1 MMTTT
6 DTTTPAK
13 GTNATPPAASPPP
26 AVAPP
31 PQPASAALVHMTGP
45 QAPHSDARA
54 AFELAQRRA
63 KVLSQSTLVPEAYR
77 GLDGLANCMIALNLA
92 DRIGADPF
100 AVIQNLDI
108 IHGRPGL
115 RATFLIATVNA
126 CGRFTPLRYRFE
138 GKVGADEWGARAVAT
153 DRDSGDELVGALI
166 TIAMAKAEGWA
177 TKNGSKWRT
186 MPEQM
191 LMYRAA
197 SFWTRVYAPE
207 LSLGIQ
213 TSEEVSD
220 VTGVAMTDLPLI
232 TTSSTKALTERLMA
246 RPAASPDAV
255 IVPASD
261 PQVAPSTAPTIA
273 PEASAEPPVE
283 AKPTK
288 KSGKASHASLP
299 TGNLLPIEP
308 PKPNEPER
316 DPNTGEIV
324 PPMREPGDDTEELG
338 E

>member
-1 MMTTT
+1 MTNEATTT
-6 DTTTPAK
+6 AN
-13 GTNATPPAASPPP
+13 GTNATPPATMTPGT
-26 AVAPP
+26 
-31 PQPASAALVHMTGP
+31 QPTATAIVHAAQVQ
-45 QAPHSDARA
+45 QAPAGDPRA
-54 AFELAQRRA
+54 AFELAQRRS

-77 GLDGLANCMIALNLA
+77 GLEGLANCMIALNLA

-126 CGRFTPLRYRFE
+126 CGRFTPLRFRFD
-138 GKVGADEWGARAVAT
+138 GKPGTDEWGCRAVAT

-166 TIAMAKAEGWA
+166 TIGMAKVEGWA

-213 TSEEVSD
+213 TSEEVAD
-220 VTGVAMTDLPLI
+220 ITGGQAADITLA
-232 TTSSTKALTERLMA
+232 TTSSAKALTERLMA
-246 RPAASPDAV
+246 QPAPVATTPPAPASTPSVAAEAVAEPKAASAPAAD
-255 IVPASD
+255 
-261 PQVAPSTAPTIA
+261 
-273 PEASAEPPVE
+273 
-283 AKPTK
+283 AKPAK
-288 KSGKASHASLP
+288 KGGKAAQGALP
-299 TGNLLPIEP
+299 TGNLLPVDP
-308 PKPNEPER
+308 PKPSEPER
-316 DPNTGEIV
+316 DPLTNELV
-324 PPMREPGDDTEELG
+324 PPMREPGDDSEELEG
-338 E
+338 

>member
-1 MMTTT
+1 MTTT
-6 DTTTPAK
+6 ETTSAAAN
-13 GTNATPPAASPPP
+13 GTNASTPAANGT
-26 AVAPP
+26 A
-31 PQPASAALVHMTGP
+31 QPTSAAMVQVSTP
-45 QAPHSDARA
+45 QAPFNDARA

-77 GLDGLANCMIALNLA
+77 GTDGLANCMIALNLA

-126 CGRFTPLRYRFE
+126 CGRFTPLRFRFE
-138 GKVGADEWGARAVAT
+138 GDANSDTWGCRAVAKE
-153 DRDSGDELVGALI
+153 RESGDELIGSLI

-197 SFWTRVYAPE
+197 SFWTRVYSPE

-213 TSEEVSD
+213 TSEEVAD
-220 VTGVAMTDLPLI
+220 ITGAQWVGPSLSSP
-232 TTSSTKALTERLMA
+232 TSIKALEHALMA
-246 RPAASPDAV
+246 PAPSVAVPAA
-255 IVPASD
+255 PAST
-261 PQVAPSTAPTIA
+261 PEVKAEPIAPT
-273 PEASAEPPVE
+273 PTVDDPKPPKKG
-283 AKPTK
+283 AKA
-288 KSGKASHASLP
+288 KADGSLP
-299 TGNLLPIEP
+299 TGDLLPVAA
-308 PKPNEPER
+308 KPNDPER
-316 DPNTGEIV
+316 DPITGEIV
-324 PPMREPGDDTEELG
+324 PPAREPGDDGEELQ
-338 E
+338 